1 MLRDAS
7 ISDKR
12 YNKSGAYAEQAL
24 SAIKVVK
31 AFNQESQEVNK
42 YNKNLS
48 NNSSSERNQA
58 ILTGF
63 SSGIMEALNYVLV
76 VYVLFIGATMTR
88 KGNYND
94 NVDRNYRMGDVF
106 GIYFELQTALMA
118 LAILMTNV
126 IYLVNGLKAC
136 YSIKMITEEE
146 QEIMLDDPNSES
158 VGNITDD
165 IVFRNV
171 SFQDSTRK

>member
-1 MLRDAS
+1 
-7 ISDKR
+7 
-12 YNKSGAYAEQAL
+12 
-24 SAIKVVK
+24 
-31 AFNQESQEVNK
+31 
-42 YNKNLS
+42 
-48 NNSSSERNQA
+48 
-58 ILTGF
+58 
-63 SSGIMEALNYVLV
+63 
-76 VYVLFIGATMTR
+76 MTR

-171 SFQDSTRK
+171 SFQYSTRK